1 MISVPADR
9 PVDTVVVDILR
20 AVDTAARDLDVAY
33 FVAGAMARDIVLRHV
48 LGFET
53 GRATR
58 DIDLAVCVSSW
69 EKFTLLKEALV
80 ATGSFTL
87 RRDAHQ
93 RMYHASA
100 YPVDLIPFGGVAHAD
115 GTLGWPPERAIV
127 MNVTGYGEALE
138 TALRVEVDLGTVVRV
153 VSLPALAMLKVF
165 AWLDRGVRD
174 RKDAQD
180 LALLFRKYADTL
192 DARELHATDAD
203 ILLEL
208 DYDFE
213 RASPRLL
220 GRHIRRLAAP
230 ETVSRLLHHL
240 GVERTWHDL
249 AIDMARDLTHV
260 DDPVAIAHQLLRDFV
275 AGLSRS

>member
-1 MISVPADR
+1 
-9 PVDTVVVDILR
+9 
-20 AVDTAARDLDVAY
+20 
-33 FVAGAMARDIVLRHV
+33 
-48 LGFET
+48 
-53 GRATR
+53 
-58 DIDLAVCVSSW
+58 
-69 EKFTLLKEALV
+69 
-80 ATGSFTL
+80 
-87 RRDAHQ
+87 
-93 RMYHASA
+93 MYHASA

-115 GTLGWPPERAIV
+115 GTLGWPPESAIV

-138 TALRVEVDLGTVVRV
+138 TSLTVEIEPGTVVRV

-165 AWLDRGVRD
+165 AWLDRGGRD

-180 LALLFRKYADTL
+180 LALLLRKYADTL

-203 ILLEL
+203 IFLEL

-230 ETVSRLLHHL
+230 ETISRLLYNL
-240 GVERTWHDL
+240 GVERNWHDL

-260 DDPVAIAHQLLRDFV
+260 DEPVATARQLLRDFV
-275 AGLSRS
+275 AGLSRP